1 MKRVAVL
8 GHGASGKSTLA
19 AEIGNKL
26 HIPVFHTDK
35 LFWNDNWQYKSFEER
50 QSIQNEVL
58 EKETWVIDG
67 IAPSRLAN
75 DRIKA
80 ADTVILLD
88 MPRRIRV
95 TRWLRRIRK
104 NRGSV
109 RSDMGGNN
117 VEKFNVEYLRF
128 LLHKT
133 PNNGQSYQ
141 SWVNDLRAKYPEKT
155 FVYLN
160 SSKAVRA
167 YVENHFVI

>member
-19 AEIGNKL
+19 TEIGSKL
-26 HIPVFHTDK
+26 SIPVFHTDK

-58 EKETWVIDG
+58 KKKEWVIDG
-67 IAPSRLAN
+67 IAPSRLA
-75 DRIKA
+75 DARIKG
-80 ADTVILLD
+80 ADTVIILD
-88 MPRRIRV
+88 MPRRIRI

-104 NRGSV
+104 NRGLV

-117 VEKFNVEYLRF
+117 VEKFNMEYLRF

-133 PNNGQSYQ
+133 PNGGQPYQTWLNG
-141 SWVNDLRAKYPEKT
+141 LRAKYPETT

-160 SSKAVRA
+160 SPKATRA
-167 YVENHFVI
+167 YLESL